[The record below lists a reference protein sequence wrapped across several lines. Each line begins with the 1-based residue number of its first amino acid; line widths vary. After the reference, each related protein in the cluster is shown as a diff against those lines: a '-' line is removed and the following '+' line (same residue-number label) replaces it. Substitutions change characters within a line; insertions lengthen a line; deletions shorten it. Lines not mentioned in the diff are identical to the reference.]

1 MFMPASTL
9 LVTGIGNS
17 YAVDRHVAL
26 NPGWP
31 FWSNEL
37 PEQDD
42 KRLAGSHVAT
52 DMAAGT

>member
-1 MFMPASTL
+1 MPASTL
-9 LVTGIGNS
+9 LVTGMGNS

-42 KRLAGSHVAT
+42 KRLAGSHVAI